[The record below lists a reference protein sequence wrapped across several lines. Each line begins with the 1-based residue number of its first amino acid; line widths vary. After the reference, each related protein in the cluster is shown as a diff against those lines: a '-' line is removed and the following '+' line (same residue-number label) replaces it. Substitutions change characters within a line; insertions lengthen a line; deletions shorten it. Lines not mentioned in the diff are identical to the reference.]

1 LKSAEKKKILVF
13 DTSAISALFH
23 ISIFEKLIE
32 FKHSVG
38 YDIELIIP
46 KEVFEEL
53 KRYKEIMKIKKIL
66 NQIFKIYDTPKE
78 ILEEIRAKN
87 DRLELGELG
96 VLSLAYYLAR
106 QDFKSS
112 VTAIIDDKKG
122 RKVADE
128 LGLEKHGTLWLI
140 IYLKKLKIIDKEKA
154 KDAVMKLPIKG
165 FYITNEEL
173 KNAIAE
179 IEKDC

>member
-1 LKSAEKKKILVF
+1 MKSVEKKKILAF
-13 DTSAISALFH
+13 DASVISALIR

-32 FKHSVG
+32 FKHSFSH
-38 YDIELIIP
+38 DIELIIS
-46 KEVFEEL
+46 KEVFDEL
-53 KRYKEIMKIKKIL
+53 KRYKEMMKIKKIL

-78 ILEEIRAKN
+78 ILKEIKSRN
-87 DRLELGELG
+87 DRLGLGELG

-122 RKVADE
+122 RKVADK

-154 KDAVMKLPIKG
+154 KGAVMKLPIKG

-173 KNAIAE
+173 NKAIAE
-179 IEKDC
+179 IERDC